1 MKSLMLSIFG
11 VYVPAVDAAGA
22 PVIGVAGLDVP
33 WIFGALCFCIVLWS
47 FFSLLGVA
55 LKR

>member
-1 MKSLMLSIFG
+1 MKELMLSIFG
-11 VYVPAVDAAGA
+11 AYVPAVDAAGV

-33 WIFGALCFCIVLWS
+33 WIFGVLCFCIVLWS